1 LVDGKTC
8 DPFEI
13 LAVGI
18 EAAETVLNVRAWLHL
33 LNDREEINE
42 ASLADKVF

>member
-1 LVDGKTC
+1 MGRPVIH
-8 DPFEI
+8 FEI